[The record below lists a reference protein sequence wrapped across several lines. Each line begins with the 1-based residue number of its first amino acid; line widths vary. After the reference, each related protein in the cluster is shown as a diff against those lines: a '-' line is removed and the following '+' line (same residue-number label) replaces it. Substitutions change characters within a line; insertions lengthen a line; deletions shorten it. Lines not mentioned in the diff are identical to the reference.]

1 MRDRQVS
8 DCKGDLGHL
17 DVICKFRTILGS
29 VVISVVSVINLS
41 VVIASVGPLS
51 CMRIE

>member
-1 MRDRQVS
+1 
-8 DCKGDLGHL
+8 
-17 DVICKFRTILGS
+17 